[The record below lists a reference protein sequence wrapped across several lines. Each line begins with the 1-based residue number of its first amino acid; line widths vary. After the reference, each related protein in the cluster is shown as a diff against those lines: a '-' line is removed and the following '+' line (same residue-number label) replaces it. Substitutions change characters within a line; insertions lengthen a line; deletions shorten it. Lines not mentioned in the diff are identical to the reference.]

1 MTVARPPYTAV
12 VFSSQRSETGH
23 ADEYEQ
29 TARQMVEM
37 AQQQPGY
44 LGVEGARGA
53 DGFGVTV
60 SYWETP
66 RHAQAWKR
74 SPSTWRLN
82 TEELGTGMPNTR
94 CAWPRS
100 NGSTATT
107 AARVTSTDRQHPTPP
122 PCSRL
127 QPVQESGGSLPHH
140 QRGGTA
146 GGIRWWVLYASGCD
160 SQISSGRCVR

>member
-66 RHAQAWKR
+66 RHAQAWKKVTEHVAAQHRGARDWYADYTVRVATVERQYGNHR
-74 SPSTWRLN
+74 SPGDL
-82 TEELGTGMPNTR
+82 
-94 CAWPRS
+94 
-100 NGSTATT
+100 
-107 AARVTSTDRQHPTPP
+107 D
-122 PCSRL
+122 
-127 QPVQESGGSLPHH
+127 
-140 QRGGTA
+140 
-146 GGIRWWVLYASGCD
+146 
-160 SQISSGRCVR
+160 